1 MLKRSKNNTLRVVAL
16 SAVVAFAAVK
26 GTPLCAQTS
35 TAPAKSGNSAL
46 LQNLKGVDI
55 TKENMYQYVTTGNP
69 GDLSLTMSN
78 DEASKVFVLYNKGT
92 GKFLNVGG
100 YWGSSA
106 VLSDVPCP
114 VWLQIRNDKKTKQS
128 LTISARYPENAG
140 EETTAILSTEQT
152 RWTNKYNEFKTYV
165 NDNEG
170 KLYIG
175 SEQGDTRTRAIYNK
189 VQILKSDGT
198 LKDKVLFESTSD
210 EVSAGTGSASA
221 TENFTGNGTSRF
233 ISSTSL
239 SNLNLADGDVLEAH
253 LDLTPCTSK
262 NENVFSIGTMIGK
275 WANQTEKKD
284 GNDVEIIVY
293 NLHIYY
299 TPSTK
304 TLLLRGCFNS
314 KTNPNFTSEE
324 IVINNPADV
333 VFKLTKDGFYVNNVI
348 MPRYYS
354 YTIPYVPG
362 KEGHIAKF
370 KYEGSHYV
378 TDESGT
384 LTLDDNGLP
393 YIFDITNTDSY
404 VYADAP
410 GDKEPSLFFSRR
422 LNHNSATS
430 TDNEGNFIGWVPA
443 NGDKAAYDKL
453 SDVYTDRP
461 IPGTDYRYKPE
472 QERWRLIATGAK
484 GEYKLALDMTAN
496 LESGSTNIKDGGAK
510 TGRFYLTASTSIV
523 KGPSKYYFENGK
535 YKEPTEADKQHCY
548 YSTLN
553 ADNTRTY
560 TEKYSDDLTNV
571 IMTATEPTNDDNGL
585 WRIVSVKDYI
595 ELLKQQQSLLRD
607 AVDLTALLADP
618 NFTRKDIDLKDW
630 KLTET
635 LQSNDN
641 SYHKALVRIGYDG
654 NYKTKPEDDKY
665 LHGASYNFYDNTDR
679 GNSSETQDNY
689 VANHSRYMCATIQN
703 GGYGQMYQSVQL
715 TRNGWYIVRCQGL
728 STVDARLFARV
739 VGKKHTN
746 YYSPLRKITD
756 EYYRNNLQIMDAKD
770 AYWPYD
776 QCMPMY
782 NAAVEM
788 NDKHVQPN
796 KVEESMTQVLFY
808 VDEASND
815 EPITVTFGI
824 DVPRTDSQKRT
835 NGSATYSS
843 DFTAFDNF
851 RLLYGGE
858 EASEPYLVLDE
869 DDETLDHLDN
879 TIHHYRTDTETGVN
893 KKLLLHRTFTQSK
906 WNSFMLPVGL
916 TEAQFKGA
924 FGNDAQLAE
933 LTTLTENEIHFKT
946 VTAPSTYGDGTYDH
960 TAYWL
965 KPMTAYIIK
974 IADATKTK
982 GNVTDIYDAYLYH
995 WADNGKTFTKK
1006 TIGGADNSYYSIEGI
1021 SMIEGIAPVTD
1032 DDNFTHWDFKNQ
1044 LTISDGANGQ
1054 YHYVAT
1060 SKAANHSD
1068 GTMTPYGMFTRNYGV
1083 NADGTKHLLKGRAP
1097 MSDAYILS
1105 GGKLKYTAGGGASKG
1120 FRCWFQF
1127 TQKAQAGAAP
1137 MLYIDGIGDPT
1148 GIEGIRA
1155 NDGNG
1160 TLTGRYAQGVFTI
1173 NGQRV
1178 ADASAL
1184 SSLPHGVY
1192 IVNGKKV
1199 VK

>member
-1 MLKRSKNNTLRVVAL
+1 MLRRSKNNTLRVVAL
-16 SAVVAFAAVK
+16 STVVAFAAVK

-35 TAPAKSGNSAL
+35 AAPAKSGNSAL

-69 GDLSLTMSN
+69 GDLSLTMSDN
-78 DEASKVFVLYNKGT
+78 EASKVFVLYNKGT

-114 VWLQIRNDKKTKQS
+114 LWLQIRNDKKTKQS

-152 RWTNKYNEFKTYV
+152 RWTNKYNDFKTYV
-165 NDNEG
+165 NGNED

-175 SEQGDTRTRAIYNK
+175 SEQGGTRTRAIYNK
-189 VQILKSDGT
+189 VQILKSEGT

-221 TENFTGNGTSRF
+221 TETFTGNGTSHF

-239 SNLNLADGDVLEAH
+239 SKLSLADGDVLEAH
-253 LDLTPCTSK
+253 LNLTPCTQK
-262 NENVFSIGTMIGK
+262 LENVFSIGTMIGK

-333 VFKLTKDGFYVNNVI
+333 VFKLTKDGFYVNNVM

-354 YTIPYVPG
+354 YTIPYVAG

-370 KYEGSHYV
+370 KYEGGHYV

-384 LTLDDNGLP
+384 LTLDDNGQP
-393 YIFDITNTDSY
+393 YTFDISNTDSY

-422 LNHNSATS
+422 LNHKSAAS

-443 NGDKAAYDKL
+443 NGNAAAYDKL
-453 SDVYTDRP
+453 SDVYTDRQ

-472 QERWRLIATGAK
+472 QERWKLIATGAK
-484 GEYKLALDMTAN
+484 GEYKLAIDMTAN
-496 LESGSTNIKDGGAK
+496 LKNGSIKPENGAK

-535 YKEPTEADKQHCY
+535 YKEPTDADKQHCY

-553 ADNTRTY
+553 ADGTRTY

-571 IMTATEPTNDDNGL
+571 IMTANEPEPTDDNGL
-585 WRIVSVKDYI
+585 WRIISVKDYI

-618 NFTRKDIDLKDW
+618 NFTRKDLDLKDW
-630 KLTET
+630 KLTEH

-654 NYKTKPEDDKY
+654 SYKTKPEDDKY
-665 LHGASYNFYDNTDR
+665 YHGGGASYNFYDNTDR
-679 GNSSETQDNY
+679 GNDSETQYNF

-703 GGYGQMYQSVQL
+703 GGYGQMYQSVQI

-746 YYSPLRKITD
+746 YYSPLRKITP
-756 EYYRNNLQIMDAKD
+756 EYYCNNLQIMDAKD

-776 QCMPMY
+776 QRMPMY

-815 EPITVTFGI
+815 EPVSLTFGI
-824 DVPRTDSQKRT
+824 DVPQTISKKLT

-879 TIHHYRTDTETGVN
+879 TIHHYRTDTKTGVN
-893 KKLLLHRTFTQSK
+893 KKLLLHRTFTQGK

-916 TEAQFKGA
+916 TEAQFKDA
-924 FGNDAQLAE
+924 FGDDAQLAE

-946 VTAPSTYGDGTYDH
+946 VTAESTYGDGNLDATK
-960 TAYWL
+960 YWL
-965 KPMTAYIIK
+965 KPRTAYIIK
-974 IADATKTK
+974 IADASKTQ

-1006 TIGGADNSYYSIEGI
+1006 TIGGADNSYYSIDGI
-1021 SMIEGIAPVTD
+1021 SMIEGIAPVTV
-1032 DDNFTHWDFKNQ
+1032 DDNFTHWDFKNK
-1044 LTISDGANGQ
+1044 LTISDGK
-1054 YHYVAT
+1054 YHYVA
-1060 SKAANHSD
+1060 KGNAANYSD

-1083 NADGTKHLLKGRAP
+1083 NADGTKYLLEGRAP

-1127 TQKAQAGAAP
+1127 TKEAQAGAAP

>member
-1 MLKRSKNNTLRVVAL
+1 MLRRSKNNTLRVVAL
-16 SAVVAFAAVK
+16 STVVAFAAVK

-35 TAPAKSGNSAL
+35 AAPAKSGNSAL

-69 GDLSLTMSN
+69 GDLSLTMSD

-114 VWLQIRNDKKTKQS
+114 LWLQIRNDKKTKQS
-128 LTISARYPENAG
+128 LTISARYPESKG

-165 NDNEG
+165 NGNEG

-198 LKDKVLFESTSD
+198 LKDKVLFESTKNK
-210 EVSAGTGSASA
+210 VSAGAGSASA
-221 TENFTGNGTSRF
+221 TETFTGNGTSHF

-253 LDLTPCTSK
+253 LNLTPCTK
-262 NENVFSIGTMIGK
+262 DLENVFSIGTNISVWKG
-275 WANQTEKKD
+275 T
-284 GNDVEIIVY
+284 GIY

-299 TPSTK
+299 TPSTRI
-304 TLLLRGCFNS
+304 LLLHGCFNNDQKS
-314 KTNPNFTSEE
+314 NMSSNTGDESYNTKEK

-333 VFKLTKDGFYVNNVI
+333 VFKLTKDGFYVNNVM

-354 YTIPYVPG
+354 YTIPYVAG
-362 KEGHIAKF
+362 KEGQIAKF
-370 KYEGSHYV
+370 KYEGDRYV

-384 LTLDDNGLP
+384 LTLDDNGKP
-393 YIFDITNTDSY
+393 YTFDISNTDSY

-410 GDKEPSLFFSRR
+410 DDKEPSLFFSRR

-443 NGDKAAYDKL
+443 NGDAAAYDKL

-461 IPGTDYRYKPE
+461 IPGADYRYKPE
-472 QERWRLIATGAK
+472 QERWKLIATGVR

-496 LESGSTNIKDGGAK
+496 LENGSIDTKDGGAT
-510 TGRFYLTASTSIV
+510 TGRFFLTASTSIV

-553 ADNTRTY
+553 ADGTRTY

-571 IMTATEPTNDDNGL
+571 IMTATGPTDDNCL

-595 ELLKQQQSLLRD
+595 KLLKQQQSLLRD

-618 NFTRKDIDLKDW
+618 NFTRKDLDLKDW
-630 KLTET
+630 KLTDH

-654 NYKTKPEDDKY
+654 SYKTKPEDDKY

-679 GNSSETQDNY
+679 GNDSETQNNF

-703 GGYGQMYQSVQL
+703 GGYGQMYQTVQI

-728 STVDARLFARV
+728 STVNARLFASV

-746 YYSPLRKITD
+746 YYSPLRKISD
-756 EYYRNNLQIMDAKD
+756 EYYRNNLQIMNAKD

-788 NDKHVQPN
+788 SDEHAQPN
-796 KVEESMTQVLFY
+796 KVEESTTQVLFY
-808 VDEASND
+808 VDEASNE

-824 DVPRTDSQKRT
+824 DVPQTNSKKLT

-879 TIHHYRTDTETGVN
+879 TIHHYRTDTKTGVN
-893 KKLLLHRTFTQSK
+893 KKLLLHRTFTQGK

-924 FGNDAQLAE
+924 FGDNAQLAE

-946 VTAPSTYGDGTYDH
+946 VTAESTYGDGNLDATK
-960 TAYWL
+960 YWL

-974 IADATKTK
+974 IADASKTH
-982 GNVTDIYDAYLYH
+982 GNVTNIYDAYLYH

-1021 SMIEGIAPVTD
+1021 SMIEGIAPVNV
-1032 DDNFTHWDFKNQ
+1032 DDNFTHWDFKNK
-1044 LTISDGANGQ
+1044 LSISDGANGQ
-1054 YHYVAT
+1054 YHYVAK
-1060 SKAANHSD
+1060 SKAANYSD

-1083 NADGTKHLLKGRAP
+1083 NADGTKHLLEGRAP

-1127 TQKAQAGAAP
+1127 TKKAQAAAAP

>member
-1 MLKRSKNNTLRVVAL
+1 MLRRSKNNTLRVVAL
-16 SAVVAFAAVK
+16 STVVAFAAVK

-35 TAPAKSGNSAL
+35 AAPAKSGNSAL

-69 GDLSLTMSN
+69 GDLSLTMSD

-114 VWLQIRNDKKTKQS
+114 LWLQIRNDKKSKVRQS
-128 LTISARYPENAG
+128 STIYEHYPMSEG
-140 EETTAILSTEQT
+140 EVITATRTNNQT
-152 RWTNKYNEFKTYV
+152 NWIKKYNEFKTYV
-165 NDNEG
+165 NSNEG

-198 LKDKVLFESTSD
+198 LKDKVLFESTKNK
-210 EVSAGTGSASA
+210 VSAGAGSASA
-221 TENFTGNGTSRF
+221 TETFTGNGTSHF

-253 LDLTPCTSK
+253 LNLTPCTK
-262 NENVFSIGTMIGK
+262 DLENVFSIGTNISVWKG
-275 WANQTEKKD
+275 T
-284 GNDVEIIVY
+284 GIY

-304 TLLLRGCFNS
+304 ILLLRGCFNNDQNS
-314 KTNPNFTSEE
+314 NMSSNTGDESYNTEE
-324 IVINNPADV
+324 EFVINNPANV
-333 VFKLTKDGFYVNNVI
+333 VFKLTKDGFYVNNVM

-354 YTIPYVPG
+354 YTIPYVAG
-362 KEGHIAKF
+362 KEGQIAKF
-370 KYEGSHYV
+370 KYEGGHYV
-378 TDESGT
+378 TDENGT
-384 LTLDDNGLP
+384 LTLDDNGQP
-393 YIFDITNTDSY
+393 YRFDVFNTDNY
-404 VYADAP
+404 IYADAP

-443 NGDKAAYDKL
+443 NGNAAAYDKL

-461 IPGTDYRYKPE
+461 IPGADNRYKPE
-472 QERWRLIATGAK
+472 QERWKLIATGAK

-496 LESGSTNIKDGGAK
+496 LKNGSIKPENGAT

-523 KGPSKYYFENGK
+523 KGPSKYYFKDGA
-535 YKEPTEADKQHCY
+535 YIIPTEADKQHCY

-553 ADNTRTY
+553 ADGTRTY

-571 IMTATEPTNDDNGL
+571 IMTADKPTDDNGL

-595 ELLKQQQSLLRD
+595 QLLNQQQSLLRD

-618 NFTRKDIDLKDW
+618 NFTRKDLDLKDW
-630 KLTET
+630 KLTDH

-679 GNSSETQDNY
+679 GNDSETQNNF

-703 GGYGQMYQSVQL
+703 GGYGQMYQTVQI

-728 STVDARLFARV
+728 STVDARLFASV

-746 YYSPLRKITD
+746 YYSPLRNITD
-756 EYYRNNLQIMDAKD
+756 EYYRNNLQIMNAKD

-788 NDKHVQPN
+788 SDEHAQPN
-796 KVEESMTQVLFY
+796 KVEESTTQVLFY
-808 VDEASND
+808 VDEASNE
-815 EPITVTFGI
+815 EPISVTFGI
-824 DVPRTDSQKRT
+824 DVPQTISEKLT

-879 TIHHYRTDTETGVN
+879 TIHHYRTDTETGV
-893 KKLLLHRTFTQSK
+893 
-906 WNSFMLPVGL
+906 
-916 TEAQFKGA
+916 
-924 FGNDAQLAE
+924 
-933 LTTLTENEIHFKT
+933 
-946 VTAPSTYGDGTYDH
+946 
-960 TAYWL
+960 
-965 KPMTAYIIK
+965 
-974 IADATKTK
+974 
-982 GNVTDIYDAYLYH
+982 
-995 WADNGKTFTKK
+995 
-1006 TIGGADNSYYSIEGI
+1006 IG
-1021 SMIEGIAPVTD
+1021 
-1032 DDNFTHWDFKNQ
+1032 
-1044 LTISDGANGQ
+1044 
-1054 YHYVAT
+1054 
-1060 SKAANHSD
+1060 
-1068 GTMTPYGMFTRNYGV
+1068 
-1083 NADGTKHLLKGRAP
+1083 
-1097 MSDAYILS
+1097 
-1105 GGKLKYTAGGGASKG
+1105 
-1120 FRCWFQF
+1120 
-1127 TQKAQAGAAP
+1127 
-1137 MLYIDGIGDPT
+1137 
-1148 GIEGIRA
+1148 
-1155 NDGNG
+1155 
-1160 TLTGRYAQGVFTI
+1160 
-1173 NGQRV
+1173 
-1178 ADASAL
+1178 
-1184 SSLPHGVY
+1184 
-1192 IVNGKKV
+1192 
-1199 VK
+1199 

>member
-16 SAVVAFAAVK
+16 STVVAFAGVK

-35 TAPAKSGNSAL
+35 AAPAKSGNSAL
-46 LQNLKGVDI
+46 LQNLKGENI

-69 GDLSLTMSN
+69 GDLSLTMSDN
-78 DEASKVFVLYNKGT
+78 EASKVFVLYNKGT

-114 VWLQIRNDKKTKQS
+114 LWLQIRNNEKHMVQLS
-128 LTISARYPENAG
+128 STIYEHYPLNKG
-140 EETTAILSTEQT
+140 EVITETRTNNQT
-152 RWTNKYNEFKTYV
+152 NWINKYNDFKAYV
-165 NDNEG
+165 NGNES

-175 SEQGDTRTRAIYNK
+175 SEEGSTRTRAIYNK
-189 VQILKSDGT
+189 VQIRKSDGT
-198 LKDKVLFESTSD
+198 LKSTLRFESTNNN
-210 EVSAGTGSASA
+210 VNAGTGSTSA
-221 TENFTGNGTSRF
+221 TETFTGDGKSRF

-239 SNLNLADGDVLEAH
+239 SNLNLTDGDVLEAH
-253 LDLTPCTSK
+253 LDLTPCTS
-262 NENVFSIGTMIGK
+262 NLENVFSIGTKIGE
-275 WANQTEKKD
+275 WSGTD
-284 GNDVEIIVY
+284 VY

-304 TLLLRGCFNS
+304 ILSLRGCFKS
-314 KTNPNFTSEE
+314 TQEADYTNEE
-324 IVINNPADV
+324 FVINNPADV
-333 VFKLTKDGFYVNNVI
+333 VFKLTKDGFYINDVM

-354 YTIPYVPG
+354 YTIPYTAG

-370 KYEGSHYV
+370 KFEGGHYV
-378 TDESGT
+378 TDENGD
-384 LTLDDNGLP
+384 LILDDNGKP
-393 YIFDITNTDSY
+393 YSFDVKYTNNY
-404 VYADAP
+404 IYADAP
-410 GDKEPSLFFSRR
+410 NDREPSLFFSRR
-422 LNHNSATS
+422 LNLKSATS
-430 TDNEGNFIGWVPA
+430 TNKEGNYIGWVPA
-443 NGDKAAYDKL
+443 TANKAAVAYDKI
-453 SDVYTDRP
+453 SDVYTDRD
-461 IPGTDYRYKPE
+461 ISGADYQFKPE
-472 QERWRLIATGAK
+472 QERWRLIATGAN

-496 LESGSTNIKDGGAK
+496 LKNGSIDTQNGGAQP
-510 TGRFYLTASTSIV
+510 GRFYLTASTSII
-523 KGPSKYYFENGK
+523 KGPSNYYFENGT
-535 YKEPTEADKQHCY
+535 YKEPTEADKQYCY

-553 ADNTRTY
+553 TDGTRTY
-560 TEKYSDDLTNV
+560 TEKYSNDLFNV
-571 IMTATEPTNDDNGL
+571 IMTDTEPTDDKGL
-585 WRIVSVKDYI
+585 WRIVSVKEYI
-595 ELLKQQQSLLRD
+595 QLLKKQQSLLRD

-618 NFTRKDIDLKDW
+618 NFTRKDLDLKDW

-654 NYKTKPEDDKY
+654 NYKTKPEDDTYK
-665 LHGASYNFYDNTDR
+665 HGASYNFYGSTDR
-679 GNSSETQDNY
+679 GYNDDD
-689 VANHSRYMCATIQN
+689 VANHSRYMCASIQN
-703 GGYGQMYQSVQL
+703 GGYGQMYQSVQI

-739 VGKKHTN
+739 EGKEGKQ
-746 YYSPLRKITD
+746 YFSPLRKILD
-756 EYYRNNLQIMDAKD
+756 EYYRNHLQIMNAKD

-788 NDKHVQPN
+788 NDRHVQPN
-796 KVEESMTQVLFY
+796 KVEENTTQVLFY
-808 VDEASND
+808 IDEASET
-815 EPITVTFGI
+815 EPVTVILGI
-824 DVPRTDSQKRT
+824 DVPQTNSQKLT

-893 KKLLLHRTFTQSK
+893 KKLLLHRTFTQGK

-924 FGNDAQLAE
+924 FGDDAQLAE

-946 VTAPSTYGDGTYDH
+946 VTAESTYGDGNLDATK
-960 TAYWL
+960 YWL

-974 IADATKTK
+974 IADASKTK
-982 GNVTDIYDAYLYH
+982 GNVTNIYDAYLYH

-1021 SMIEGIAPVTD
+1021 SMIEGIAPVTE
-1032 DDNFTHWDFKNQ
+1032 DDNFTHWNFKS

-1054 YHYVAT
+1054 YQYVAT

-1127 TQKAQAGAAP
+1127 TKKAQAGAAP

-1160 TLTGRYAQGVFTI
+1160 TLTGRYAHGVFTI

>member
-1 MLKRSKNNTLRVVAL
+1 MLRRSKNNTLRVVAL
-16 SAVVAFAAVK
+16 STVVAFAAVK

-35 TAPAKSGNSAL
+35 SAPAKSGNSAL

-55 TKENMYQYVTTGNP
+55 TKENMYKYVTTGNP
-69 GDLSLTMSN
+69 GDLSLTMSDN
-78 DEASKVFVLYNKGT
+78 EASKVFVLYNKGT

-140 EETTAILSTEQT
+140 EETKAILSTEQT
-152 RWTNKYNEFKTYV
+152 RWTNKYNDFKTYV
-165 NDNEG
+165 NGKEG

-175 SEQGDTRTRAIYNK
+175 SEEGDTRTRAIYNK

-198 LKDKVLFESTSD
+198 LKSTLRFESTGD
-210 EVSAGTGSASA
+210 KAKSAGTGSASA
-221 TENFTGNGTSRF
+221 TETFTGNGTSHF

-239 SNLNLADGDVLEAH
+239 SNLNLINGDVLEAH
-253 LDLTPCTSK
+253 LNLTPCTSDL
-262 NENVFSIGTMIGK
+262 ENVFSIGTKIGQ
-275 WANQTEKKD
+275 WDNIEKINGK
-284 GNDVEIIVY
+284 DVETTVY

-304 TLLLRGCFNS
+304 ILLLHGCFNS
-314 KTNPNFTSEE
+314 KSKPNYTREE

-333 VFKLTKDGFYVNNVI
+333 VFKLTKDGFYVNNVM

-354 YTIPYVPG
+354 YTIPYVAG

-370 KYEGSHYV
+370 KNEGGRYV
-378 TDESGT
+378 TDENGT
-384 LTLDDNGLP
+384 LILDDNGKP
-393 YIFDITNTDSY
+393 YTFDISNTDSY
-404 VYADAP
+404 VYADTP
-410 GDKEPSLFFSRR
+410 DDKEPSLFFSRR

-443 NGDKAAYDKL
+443 NGDAAAYDKL

-461 IPGTDYRYKPE
+461 IPGADYRYKPE
-472 QERWRLIATGAK
+472 QERWKLIATGAK

-496 LESGSTNIKDGGAK
+496 LENGSIKPENDAT

-553 ADNTRTY
+553 ADGTRTY

-571 IMTATEPTNDDNGL
+571 IMTATEPTDDNCL
-585 WRIVSVKDYI
+585 WRIVSVKEYI
-595 ELLKQQQSLLRD
+595 QLLKQQQSLLRD

-618 NFTRKDIDLKDW
+618 NFTRKDLDLKDW
-630 KLTET
+630 KLTDH

-654 NYKTKPEDDKY
+654 SYKTKPEDDKY

-679 GNSSETQDNY
+679 GNDSETQNNF

-703 GGYGQMYQSVQL
+703 GGYGQMYQTVQI

-728 STVDARLFARV
+728 STVNARLFASV

-746 YYSPLRKITD
+746 YYSPLRKITN

-788 NDKHVQPN
+788 SDVHAQPN
-796 KVEESMTQVLFY
+796 KVEESTTQVLFY
-808 VDEASND
+808 VDEASNE

-824 DVPRTDSQKRT
+824 DVPQTTSQKLT

-879 TIHHYRTDTETGVN
+879 TIHHYRTDTKTGVN
-893 KKLLLHRTFTQSK
+893 KKLLLHRTFTQGK

-916 TEAQFKGA
+916 TEAQFKDA
-924 FGNDAQLAE
+924 FGDDAQLAE
-933 LTTLTENEIHFKT
+933 LTNLTENEIHFKT
-946 VTAPSTYGDGTYDH
+946 VTAESTYGDGNLDATK
-960 TAYWL
+960 YWL

-974 IADATKTK
+974 IADASKTQ
-982 GNVTDIYDAYLYH
+982 GNVTNIYDAYLYH

-1021 SMIEGIAPVTD
+1021 SMIEGIAPVAVN
-1032 DDNFTHWDFKNQ
+1032 DNFTHWDFKNK
-1044 LTISDGANGQ
+1044 LTISNGADGQ
-1054 YHYVAT
+1054 YHYVAK
-1060 SKAANHSD
+1060 SKAANYSD

-1083 NADGTKHLLKGRAP
+1083 NADGTKHLLEGRAP

-1155 NDGNG
+1155 NDDNG

>member
-16 SAVVAFAAVK
+16 STVVAFAGVK

-35 TAPAKSGNSAL
+35 AAPAKSGNSAL
-46 LQNLKGVDI
+46 LQKLKGVDI

-69 GDLSLTMSN
+69 GDLSLTMSDN
-78 DEASKVFVLYNKGT
+78 EASKVFVLYNKGT

-114 VWLQIRNDKKTKQS
+114 LWLQTRNDKKTKQS

-165 NDNEG
+165 NGKED

-175 SEQGDTRTRAIYNK
+175 SEEGNTRTRAIYKK

-198 LKDKVLFESTSD
+198 LKDKVLFKS
-210 EVSAGTGSASA
+210 TGSASA
-221 TENFTGNGTSRF
+221 TEIFKGDGTSSF

-239 SNLNLADGDVLEAH
+239 SNLSLADGDVLEAH
-253 LDLTPCTSK
+253 LDLTQCTSSL
-262 NENVFSIGTMIGK
+262 ENVFSIGTKIGQ
-275 WANQTEKKD
+275 WDNIEKINGK
-284 GNDVEIIVY
+284 DVETIVY

-304 TLLLRGCFNS
+304 ILLLHGCFNS
-314 KTNPNFTSEE
+314 KSKPNYTREE
-324 IVINNPADV
+324 IVINDPANV
-333 VFKLTKDGFYVNNVI
+333 VFKLTKDGFYVNNVK

-354 YTIPYVPG
+354 YTIPYVAG

-370 KYEGSHYV
+370 KCEGDRYV
-378 TDESGT
+378 TDENGT
-384 LTLDDNGLP
+384 LTLDDNGKP
-393 YIFDITNTDSY
+393 YTFDISNTDSY

-410 GDKEPSLFFSRR
+410 DDKEPSLFFSRR

-443 NGDKAAYDKL
+443 NGDAAAYDKL

-461 IPGTDYRYKPE
+461 IPGADYRYKPE
-472 QERWRLIATGAK
+472 QERWKLIATGAY

-496 LESGSTNIKDGGAK
+496 LENGSIDTKDGGAT

-553 ADNTRTY
+553 ADGTRTY

-571 IMTATEPTNDDNGL
+571 IMTATEPTDDNGL
-585 WRIVSVKDYI
+585 WRIVSVKEYI
-595 ELLKQQQSLLRD
+595 QLLQDQQSLLRD

-618 NFTRKDIDLKDW
+618 NFTRKDLDLKDW
-630 KLTET
+630 KLTDH

-654 NYKTKPEDDKY
+654 SYKTKPEDDKY

-679 GNSSETQDNY
+679 GNDSETQNNF

-703 GGYGQMYQSVQL
+703 GGYGQMYQTVQI

-728 STVDARLFARV
+728 STVNARLFARV
-739 VGKKHTN
+739 VGKN

-756 EYYRNNLQIMDAKD
+756 EYYRKNLQIMDAKD

-788 NDKHVQPN
+788 SDEHALPN
-796 KVEESMTQVLFY
+796 KVEESTTQVLFY
-808 VDEASND
+808 VDEASNE

-824 DVPRTDSQKRT
+824 DVPQTTSEKRT

-879 TIHHYRTDTETGVN
+879 TIHHYCTDTKTGVN
-893 KKLLLHRTFTQSK
+893 KKLLLHRTFTQGK

-924 FGNDAQLAE
+924 FGDDAQLAE

-946 VTAPSTYGDGTYDH
+946 VTAESTYGDGNLDATK
-960 TAYWL
+960 YWL

-974 IADATKTK
+974 IADASKTQ

-1021 SMIEGIAPVTD
+1021 SMIEGIAPVTV
-1032 DDNFTHWDFKNQ
+1032 DDNFTHWDFNK

-1054 YHYVAT
+1054 YHYVAP
-1060 SKAANHSD
+1060 SKAANYSD

-1083 NADGTKHLLKGRAP
+1083 NADGTKYLLEGRAP

-1127 TQKAQAGAAP
+1127 TKEAQVGAAP

>member
-1 MLKRSKNNTLRVVAL
+1 MLRRSKNNTLRVVAL
-16 SAVVAFAAVK
+16 STVVAFAGVK

-35 TAPAKSGNSAL
+35 AVPAKSGNSAL

-55 TKENMYQYVTTGNP
+55 TKKNMYQYVTTGNP
-69 GDLSLTMSN
+69 GDLSLTMSD

-106 VLSDVPCP
+106 VLSNVPCP
-114 VWLQIRNDKKTKQS
+114 LWLQIRNDKKTKQS

-140 EETTAILSTEQT
+140 EETKAILSTEQT

-165 NDNEG
+165 NGNEG

-198 LKDKVLFESTSD
+198 LKDKVLFESTKNK
-210 EVSAGTGSASA
+210 VSAGTGSASA
-221 TENFTGNGTSRF
+221 TETFTGNGTSHF

-253 LDLTPCTSK
+253 LNLTQCTSSL
-262 NENVFSIGTMIGK
+262 ENVFSIGTNISVWKG
-275 WANQTEKKD
+275 T
-284 GNDVEIIVY
+284 GIY

-304 TLLLRGCFNS
+304 ILLLRGCFNNDQNS
-314 KTNPNFTSEE
+314 NMSSNTGDESYNTEE
-324 IVINNPADV
+324 EFVINDPANV
-333 VFKLTKDGFYVNNVI
+333 VFKLTKDGFYVNNVK

-354 YTIPYVPG
+354 YTIPYVAG
-362 KEGHIAKF
+362 KEGRIAKF
-370 KYEGSHYV
+370 KYEGDRYV
-378 TDESGT
+378 TDENGT
-384 LTLDDNGLP
+384 LILDDNGKP
-393 YIFDITNTDSY
+393 YTFDISNTDSY
-404 VYADAP
+404 VYADTP
-410 GDKEPSLFFSRR
+410 DDKEPSLFFSRR

-443 NGDKAAYDKL
+443 NGNAVAYDKL

-461 IPGTDYRYKPE
+461 IPGADYRYKPE
-472 QERWRLIATGAK
+472 QERWKLIATSAK

-496 LESGSTNIKDGGAK
+496 LENGSIDTKDGGAT

-553 ADNTRTY
+553 ADGTRTY

-571 IMTATEPTNDDNGL
+571 IMTATEPTDDDNGL
-585 WRIVSVKDYI
+585 WRIVSVKEYI
-595 ELLKQQQSLLRD
+595 QLLQDQQSLLRD

-618 NFTRKDIDLKDW
+618 NFTRKDLDLKDW
-630 KLTET
+630 KLTEH

-654 NYKTKPEDDKY
+654 SYKTKPEDDKY

-679 GNSSETQDNY
+679 GNDSETQNNF

-703 GGYGQMYQSVQL
+703 GGYGQMYQTVQI

-728 STVDARLFARV
+728 STVNARLFASV

-746 YYSPLRKITD
+746 YYSPLRKISD

-788 NDKHVQPN
+788 SDEHAQPN
-796 KVEESMTQVLFY
+796 KVEESTTQVLFY
-808 VDEASND
+808 VDEASNE
-815 EPITVTFGI
+815 EPVTVTFGI
-824 DVPRTDSQKRT
+824 DVPQTTSQKLT

-893 KKLLLHRTFTQSK
+893 KKLLLHRTFTQGK

-924 FGNDAQLAE
+924 FGDDAQLAE

-946 VTAPSTYGDGTYDH
+946 VTAESTYGDGNLDATK
-960 TAYWL
+960 YWL

-974 IADATKTK
+974 IADASKTQ
-982 GNVTDIYDAYLYH
+982 GNVTNIYDAYLYH

-1006 TIGGADNSYYSIEGI
+1006 TIGGADNSYYSIDGI
-1021 SMIEGIAPVTD
+1021 SMIERIAPVTD
-1032 DDNFTHWDFKNQ
+1032 DDNFTHWDFKNK

-1054 YHYVAT
+1054 YHYVAP
-1060 SKAANHSD
+1060 SKAANYSD

-1083 NADGTKHLLKGRAP
+1083 NADGTKHLLEGRAP

-1127 TQKAQAGAAP
+1127 TKKAQAGAAP

-1160 TLTGRYAQGVFTI
+1160 TLTGRYTQGVYTI

>member
-16 SAVVAFAAVK
+16 STVVAFAGVK

-35 TAPAKSGNSAL
+35 AAPAKSGNSAL
-46 LQNLKGVDI
+46 LQKLKGVDI

-69 GDLSLTMSN
+69 GDLSLTMSD

-165 NDNEG
+165 NGNEG

-175 SEQGDTRTRAIYNK
+175 SEEGKTRTRAIYKK

-198 LKDKVLFESTSD
+198 LKDKVLFKS
-210 EVSAGTGSASA
+210 TGSASA
-221 TENFTGNGTSRF
+221 TEIFKGDGTSSF

-253 LDLTPCTSK
+253 LNLTPCTSK
-262 NENVFSIGTMIGK
+262 NENVFSIGTKIGQ
-275 WANQTEKKD
+275 WDNIEKIN
-284 GNDVEIIVY
+284 GIDVETIVY

-304 TLLLRGCFNS
+304 ILLLHGCFNS
-314 KTNPNFTSEE
+314 KSKPNYTREE
-324 IVINNPADV
+324 IVINNPTDV
-333 VFKLTKDGFYVNNVI
+333 VFKLTKDGFYVNNVM

-354 YTIPYVPG
+354 YTIPYVAG
-362 KEGHIAKF
+362 KEGQIAKF
-370 KYEGSHYV
+370 KCEGDRYV
-378 TDESGT
+378 TDENGA
-384 LTLDDNGLP
+384 LILDDNGKP
-393 YIFDITNTDSY
+393 YTFDISNTDSY

-410 GDKEPSLFFSRR
+410 DDKEPSLFFSRR

-443 NGDKAAYDKL
+443 NGNAAAYDKL

-461 IPGTDYRYKPE
+461 IPGADYRYKPE
-472 QERWRLIATGAK
+472 QERWKLIATGAK

-496 LESGSTNIKDGGAK
+496 LEKGSIDTNKGAK
-510 TGRFYLTASTSIV
+510 EGRFYLTASTSIV

-535 YKEPTEADKQHCY
+535 YKNPTEADKQHCY

-553 ADNTRTY
+553 ADGTRTY

-595 ELLKQQQSLLRD
+595 QLLKQQQSLLRD

-618 NFTRKDIDLKDW
+618 NFTRKDLDLKDW
-630 KLTET
+630 KLTDH

-679 GNSSETQDNY
+679 GNDSETQNNF

-703 GGYGQMYQSVQL
+703 GGYGQMYQTVHI

-728 STVDARLFARV
+728 STVNARLFARV
-739 VGKKHTN
+739 VGKN

-756 EYYRNNLQIMDAKD
+756 EYYRKNLQIMDAKD

-788 NDKHVQPN
+788 SDEHAQPN
-796 KVEESMTQVLFY
+796 KVEESTTQVLFY
-808 VDEASND
+808 VDEASNE

-824 DVPRTDSQKRT
+824 DVPQTDSKKRT

-879 TIHHYRTDTETGVN
+879 TIHHYRTDTKTGVN
-893 KKLLLHRTFTQSK
+893 KKLLLHRTFTQGK

-924 FGNDAQLAE
+924 FGDDAQLAE

-946 VTAPSTYGDGTYDH
+946 VTAESTYGDGNLDATK
-960 TAYWL
+960 YWL

-974 IADATKTK
+974 IADASKTQ

-1021 SMIEGIAPVTD
+1021 SMIEGIAPVTE
-1032 DDNFTHWDFKNQ
+1032 DDNFTHWDFKS

-1054 YHYVAT
+1054 YHYVAP
-1060 SKAANHSD
+1060 SKAASYSD

-1083 NADGTKHLLKGRAP
+1083 KADGTKHLLEGRAP

>member
-1 MLKRSKNNTLRVVAL
+1 MLRRSKNNTLRVVAL
-16 SAVVAFAAVK
+16 STVVAFAAVK

-35 TAPAKSGNSAL
+35 AAPAKSGNSAL
-46 LQNLKGVDI
+46 LQNLKGVNI

-69 GDLSLTMSN
+69 GDLSLTMSD

-114 VWLQIRNDKKTKQS
+114 LWLQIRNDKKTKQS
-128 LTISARYPENAG
+128 LTISARYPESKG
-140 EETTAILSTEQT
+140 EETKAILSTEQT

-165 NDNEG
+165 NG
-170 KLYIG
+170 KERELYIG
-175 SEQGDTRTRAIYNK
+175 SEEGKTRTRAIYNK

-198 LKDKVLFESTSD
+198 LKSTLRFESTGD
-210 EVSAGTGSASA
+210 EAKSAGTGSASA
-221 TENFTGNGTSRF
+221 TETFKGNGTSHF

-239 SNLNLADGDVLEAH
+239 SNLSLADGDVLEAH
-253 LDLTPCTSK
+253 LNLTPCTS
-262 NENVFSIGTMIGK
+262 NLENVFSVGTKIGEWSETG
-275 WANQTEKKD
+275 
-284 GNDVEIIVY
+284 VY

-304 TLLLRGCFNS
+304 ILLLRGCFNS
-314 KTNPNFTSEE
+314 TTNPNYTNEE
-324 IVINNPADV
+324 IVINDPANV
-333 VFKLTKDGFYVNNVI
+333 VFKLTKEGFYVNDVM

-354 YTIPYVPG
+354 YTIPYVAG

-370 KYEGSHYV
+370 KYEYEGDHYV

-384 LTLDDNGLP
+384 LTLDDNGKP
-393 YIFDITNTDSY
+393 YTFDISNTDSY
-404 VYADAP
+404 VYSDTP
-410 GDKEPSLFFSRR
+410 DDTEPSLFFSRR

-443 NGDKAAYDKL
+443 NGNAAAYDKL

-461 IPGTDYRYKPE
+461 IPGADNRYKPE
-472 QERWRLIATGAK
+472 QERWKLIATSAK

-496 LESGSTNIKDGGAK
+496 LKNGSIDTKDGDAT

-523 KGPSKYYFENGK
+523 KGPSKYYFKDGAYIK
-535 YKEPTEADKQHCY
+535 PTEADKQHCY

-553 ADNTRTY
+553 ADGTRTY

-571 IMTATEPTNDDNGL
+571 IMTADDHTDDNGL

-595 ELLKQQQSLLRD
+595 QLLKQQKSLLRD

-618 NFTRKDIDLKDW
+618 NFTRKDLDLKDW

-654 NYKTKPEDDKY
+654 SYKTKPEDDKY

-679 GNSSETQDNY
+679 GNDSETQNNF

-703 GGYGQMYQSVQL
+703 GGYGQMYQTVQI

-728 STVDARLFARV
+728 STVGARLFARV
-739 VGKKHTN
+739 VGKN

-756 EYYRNNLQIMDAKD
+756 EYYCKNLQIMDAKD

-788 NDKHVQPN
+788 SDEHAQPN
-796 KVEESMTQVLFY
+796 KVEESTTQVLFY
-808 VDEASND
+808 VDEASNE

-824 DVPRTDSQKRT
+824 DVPQTTSEKLT

-879 TIHHYRTDTETGVN
+879 TIHHYRTDTKTGVN
-893 KKLLLHRTFTQSK
+893 KKLLLHRTFTQGK

-916 TEAQFKGA
+916 TEKQFKDA
-924 FGNDAQLAE
+924 FGDDAQLAE
-933 LTTLTENEIHFKT
+933 LTTLTKNEIHFKT
-946 VTAPSTYGDGTYDH
+946 VTTESTYGDGNLDATP
-960 TAYWL
+960 YWL

-974 IADATKTK
+974 IADASKTL

-1021 SMIEGIAPVTD
+1021 SMIEGIAPVTK
-1032 DDNFTHWDFKNQ
+1032 DDNFTHWDFKNG
-1044 LTISDGANGQ
+1044 LSISDGANGQ

-1060 SKAANHSD
+1060 SKAANYSD

-1083 NADGTKHLLKGRAP
+1083 NADGTKHLLEGRAP

>member
-1 MLKRSKNNTLRVVAL
+1 MLRRSKNNTLRVVAL
-16 SAVVAFAAVK
+16 STVVAFAAVK

-35 TAPAKSGNSAL
+35 SAPAKSGNSAL

-55 TKENMYQYVTTGNP
+55 TKENMYKYVTTGNP
-69 GDLSLTMSN
+69 GDLSLTMSDN
-78 DEASKVFVLYNKGT
+78 EASKVFVLYNKGT

-106 VLSDVPCP
+106 VLSNVPCP
-114 VWLQIRNDKKTKQS
+114 LWLQIRNDKKSKVRQS
-128 LTISARYPENAG
+128 STIYEHYPMSEG
-140 EETTAILSTEQT
+140 EVITATRTNNQT
-152 RWTNKYNEFKTYV
+152 NWIKKYNEFKTYV
-165 NDNEG
+165 NGNEG

-198 LKDKVLFESTSD
+198 LKSTLRFESTGD
-210 EVSAGTGSASA
+210 KATNAGTGSTSA
-221 TENFTGNGTSRF
+221 TETVTGDGTSHF

-239 SNLNLADGDVLEAH
+239 SNLNLTDGDVLEAH
-253 LDLTPCTSK
+253 LNLAPCTSDL
-262 NENVFSIGTMIGK
+262 ENVFSIGTNISVWKG
-275 WANQTEKKD
+275 T
-284 GNDVEIIVY
+284 GIY

-299 TPSTK
+299 TPSTRI
-304 TLLLRGCFNS
+304 LLLRGCFNNDQKS
-314 KTNPNFTSEE
+314 NMSSNTGDESYNTEE
-324 IVINNPADV
+324 EFVINNPADV
-333 VFKLTKDGFYVNNVI
+333 VFKLTKDGFYVNNVM

-354 YTIPYVPG
+354 YTIPYVAG
-362 KEGHIAKF
+362 KEGQIAKF
-370 KYEGSHYV
+370 KYEGGHYV
-378 TDESGT
+378 TDENGT
-384 LTLDDNGLP
+384 LTLDDNGQP
-393 YIFDITNTDSY
+393 YRFDVFNTDNY
-404 VYADAP
+404 IYADAP

-443 NGDKAAYDKL
+443 NGNAAAYDKL

-461 IPGTDYRYKPE
+461 IPGADNRYKPE
-472 QERWRLIATGAK
+472 QERWKLIATGAN
-484 GEYKLALDMTAN
+484 GEYKLALDMTAK
-496 LESGSTNIKDGGAK
+496 LENGSIKPENGAT

-523 KGPSKYYFENGK
+523 KGPSKYYFKDGAYIK
-535 YKEPTEADKQHCY
+535 PTEADKQHCY

-553 ADNTRTY
+553 ADGTRTY

-571 IMTATEPTNDDNGL
+571 IMTADDSTDDNCL

-595 ELLKQQQSLLRD
+595 QLLKQQKSLLRD

-618 NFTRKDIDLKDW
+618 NFTRKDLDLKDW
-630 KLTET
+630 KLTEH

-654 NYKTKPEDDKY
+654 SYKTKPEDDKY

-679 GNSSETQDNY
+679 GNDSETQNNF

-703 GGYGQMYQSVQL
+703 GGYGQMYQTVQI

-728 STVDARLFARV
+728 STVNARLFARV
-739 VGKKHTN
+739 VGKN

-756 EYYRNNLQIMDAKD
+756 EYYCKNLQIMDAKD

-788 NDKHVQPN
+788 SDEHAQPN
-796 KVEESMTQVLFY
+796 KVEESTTQVLFY
-808 VDEASND
+808 VDEASNE

-824 DVPRTDSQKRT
+824 DVPQTTSKKLT

-893 KKLLLHRTFTQSK
+893 KKLLLHRTFTQGK

-924 FGNDAQLAE
+924 FGDDAQLAE

-946 VTAPSTYGDGTYDH
+946 VTAESTYGNGNLDATK
-960 TAYWL
+960 YWL

-974 IADATKTK
+974 IADASKTQ

-1021 SMIEGIAPVTD
+1021 SMIEGIAPVTE
-1032 DDNFTHWDFKNQ
+1032 DDNFTHWDFKNK

-1060 SKAANHSD
+1060 SKAANYSD

-1083 NADGTKHLLKGRAP
+1083 NADGTKHLLEGRAP

-1127 TQKAQAGAAP
+1127 TKEAQAGAAP

>member
-1 MLKRSKNNTLRVVAL
+1 MLRRSKNNTLRVVAL
-16 SAVVAFAAVK
+16 STVVAFAAVK

-69 GDLSLTMSN
+69 GDLSLTMSDN
-78 DEASKVFVLYNKGT
+78 EASKVFVLYNKGT

-114 VWLQIRNDKKTKQS
+114 LWLQIRNDKKTKQS

-152 RWTNKYNEFKTYV
+152 RWTNKYNDFKTYV
-165 NDNEG
+165 NDNED

-175 SEQGDTRTRAIYNK
+175 SEEGDTRTRAIYNK

-198 LKDKVLFESTSD
+198 LKSTLLFESTSN
-210 EVSAGTGSASA
+210 EVSAGSASA
-221 TENFTGNGTSRF
+221 TETFKGDGTSCF

-239 SNLNLADGDVLEAH
+239 SKLSLADGDVLEAH
-253 LDLTPCTSK
+253 LDLTPCTS
-262 NENVFSIGTMIGK
+262 NLENVFSIGTKIGE
-275 WANQTEKKD
+275 WS
-284 GNDVEIIVY
+284 GIGVY

-304 TLLLRGCFNS
+304 ILLLRGCFNS
-314 KTNPNFTSEE
+314 TDKPNYTWEE

-333 VFKLTKDGFYVNNVI
+333 VFKLTKDGFYVNNVL

-354 YTIPYVPG
+354 YTIPYVAG

-370 KYEGSHYV
+370 KYEGGRYV

-384 LTLDDNGLP
+384 LTLDDNGQP
-393 YIFDITNTDSY
+393 YTFDISNTDSY
-404 VYADAP
+404 VYSDAP
-410 GDKEPSLFFSRR
+410 NDAEPSLFFSRR
-422 LNHNSATS
+422 LNHKSAAS

-453 SDVYTDRP
+453 SDVYTDRQ

-472 QERWRLIATGAK
+472 QERWKLIATDAK

-496 LESGSTNIKDGGAK
+496 LENGSTDIKDGGAK
-510 TGRFYLTASTSIV
+510 TGRFYLTASTSII
-523 KGPSKYYFENGK
+523 KGPSKYYFKDGA
-535 YKEPTEADKQHCY
+535 YKEPTDADKQHCY

-553 ADNTRTY
+553 ADGTRTY
-560 TEKYSDDLTNV
+560 TEQYSDDLTNV
-571 IMTATEPTNDDNGL
+571 IMTATEPTDDDNGL

-595 ELLKQQQSLLRD
+595 ELLNQQQSLLRD

-630 KLTET
+630 KLSNS
-635 LQSNDN
+635 LQSNN
-641 SYHKALVRIGYDG
+641 TNYHGALVRIGYDG
-654 NYKTKPEDDKY
+654 SYKTKPEDDKY

-679 GNSSETQDNY
+679 GNDSETQYNF

-703 GGYGQMYQSVQL
+703 GGYGQMYQSVQI

-728 STVDARLFARV
+728 STVNARLFASV

-746 YYSPLRKITD
+746 YFSPLRKITD
-756 EYYRNNLQIMDAKD
+756 DYYCKNLQIMNAED

-776 QCMPMY
+776 QRMPMY

-796 KVEESMTQVLFY
+796 KVEESTTQVLFY

-824 DVPRTDSQKRT
+824 DVPRTDSQKLT

-879 TIHHYRTDTETGVN
+879 TIHHYRTDTKTGVN
-893 KKLLLHRTFTQSK
+893 KKLLLHRTFTQGK

-916 TEAQFKGA
+916 TEAQFRGA
-924 FGNDAQLAE
+924 FGDDAQLAE

-946 VTAPSTYGDGTYDH
+946 VTTPSTYGDGNLDATK
-960 TAYWL
+960 YWL

-974 IADATKTK
+974 IADATKTQ

-1006 TIGGADNSYYSIEGI
+1006 TIGGADNSYYSIDGI
-1021 SMIEGIAPVTD
+1021 SMIEGIAPVTEV
-1032 DDNFTHWDFKNQ
+1032 DNFTHWNFKS
-1044 LTISDGANGQ
+1044 LTISDGADGK

-1060 SKAANHSD
+1060 STAANYSD

-1083 NADGTKHLLKGRAP
+1083 NADGTKYLLNGRAP

-1127 TQKAQAGAAP
+1127 TKEAQAGVAP

>member
-1 MLKRSKNNTLRVVAL
+1 MLRRSKNNTLRVVAL
-16 SAVVAFAAVK
+16 STVVAFAAVK

-35 TAPAKSGNSAL
+35 AAPAKSGNSAL
-46 LQNLKGVDI
+46 LQKLKGVDI

-69 GDLSLTMSN
+69 GDLSLTMSDN
-78 DEASKVFVLYNKGT
+78 EASKVFVLYNKGT

-140 EETTAILSTEQT
+140 EETKAILSTEQT

-165 NDNEG
+165 NGNEG

-198 LKDKVLFESTSD
+198 LKNKVLFKS
-210 EVSAGTGSASA
+210 TGSA
-221 TENFTGNGTSRF
+221 TETFKGDGASSF

-239 SNLNLADGDVLEAH
+239 SNLSLADGDVLEAH
-253 LDLTPCTSK
+253 LNLTPCTK
-262 NENVFSIGTMIGK
+262 DLENVFSIGTNISVWKG
-275 WANQTEKKD
+275 A
-284 GNDVEIIVY
+284 GVY

-304 TLLLRGCFNS
+304 ILLLRGCFNNDQNS
-314 KTNPNFTSEE
+314 NMSSNTGDESYNTSEE
-324 IVINNPADV
+324 IVINNPTDV
-333 VFKLTKDGFYVNNVI
+333 VFKLTKDGFYVNNVM

-354 YTIPYVPG
+354 YTIPYVAG
-362 KEGHIAKF
+362 KEGQIAKF
-370 KYEGSHYV
+370 KYEGGHYV
-378 TDESGT
+378 TDENGT
-384 LTLDDNGLP
+384 LTLDDNGKP
-393 YIFDITNTDSY
+393 YTFDISNTDSY

-410 GDKEPSLFFSRR
+410 GDTEPSLFFSRR

-443 NGDKAAYDKL
+443 NGDAVAYDKL

-461 IPGTDYRYKPE
+461 IPGADNRYKPE
-472 QERWRLIATGAK
+472 QERWKLIATGAK
-484 GEYKLALDMTAN
+484 GEYKLALNMTAN
-496 LESGSTNIKDGGAK
+496 LENGSIDTKDGGA
-510 TGRFYLTASTSIV
+510 TTRRFYLTASTSIV
-523 KGPSKYYFENGK
+523 KGPSKYYFKDGAYIK
-535 YKEPTEADKQHCY
+535 PTEADKQHCY

-553 ADNTRTY
+553 ADGTRTY

-571 IMTATEPTNDDNGL
+571 IMTATEPTDDDNGL

-595 ELLKQQQSLLRD
+595 QLLKQQQSLLRD

-618 NFTRKDIDLKDW
+618 NFTRKDLDLKDW
-630 KLTET
+630 KLTDH

-654 NYKTKPEDDKY
+654 CYKTKPEDDKY

-679 GNSSETQDNY
+679 GNDSETQNNF

-703 GGYGQMYQSVQL
+703 GGYGQMYQTVQI

-728 STVDARLFARV
+728 STVDARLFASV

-788 NDKHVQPN
+788 SDEHAQPN
-796 KVEESMTQVLFY
+796 KVEESTTQVLFY
-808 VDEASND
+808 VDEASNE
-815 EPITVTFGI
+815 EPITVYFGI
-824 DVPRTDSQKRT
+824 DVPQTNSQKLT

-879 TIHHYRTDTETGVN
+879 TIHHYRTDTKTGVN
-893 KKLLLHRTFTQSK
+893 KKLLLHRTFTQGK

-916 TEAQFKGA
+916 TEAQFKDA

-946 VTAPSTYGDGTYDH
+946 VTAESTYDDGDLDATK
-960 TAYWL
+960 YWL
-965 KPMTAYIIK
+965 KPRTAYIIK
-974 IADATKTK
+974 IADASKTQ
-982 GNVTDIYDAYLYH
+982 GNVTNIYDAYLYH

-1032 DDNFTHWDFKNQ
+1032 DDNFTHWDFKNK
-1044 LTISDGANGQ
+1044 LTISDAANGQ
-1054 YHYVAT
+1054 YHYVAP
-1060 SKAANHSD
+1060 SKAANYSD

-1083 NADGTKHLLKGRAP
+1083 KADGTKHLLEGRAP

-1160 TLTGRYAQGVFTI
+1160 TLTGRYAQGVYTI

-1184 SSLPHGVY
+1184 TSLPHGVY

>member
-1 MLKRSKNNTLRVVAL
+1 MLRRSKNNTLRVVAL
-16 SAVVAFAAVK
+16 STVVAFAAVK

-46 LQNLKGVDI
+46 LHNLQGVDI

-69 GDLSLTMSN
+69 GDLSLTMSDN
-78 DEASKVFVLYNKGT
+78 EASKVFVLYNKGT

-114 VWLQIRNDKKTKQS
+114 LWLQIRNDKKTKQS

-152 RWTNKYNEFKTYV
+152 KWTNKYNEFKTYV
-165 NDNEG
+165 NGNEG

-175 SEQGDTRTRAIYNK
+175 SEEGNTRTRAIYNK

-198 LKDKVLFESTSD
+198 LKNTLRFESTGD
-210 EVSAGTGSASA
+210 KATNAGTGSTSA
-221 TENFTGNGTSRF
+221 TETVTGDGTSHF

-239 SNLNLADGDVLEAH
+239 SNLNLTDGDVLEAH
-253 LDLTPCTSK
+253 LNLTPCTSDL
-262 NENVFSIGTMIGK
+262 ENVFSIGTNISVWKG
-275 WANQTEKKD
+275 T
-284 GNDVEIIVY
+284 GIY

-304 TLLLRGCFNS
+304 ILLLRGCFNNDQNS
-314 KTNPNFTSEE
+314 NMSSNTGDESYNTKEE
-324 IVINNPADV
+324 FVINDPANV
-333 VFKLTKDGFYVNNVI
+333 VFKLTKDGFYVNNVM

-354 YTIPYVPG
+354 YTIPYVAG
-362 KEGHIAKF
+362 KEGRIAKF
-370 KYEGSHYV
+370 KYEGDHYV
-378 TDESGT
+378 TDENGT
-384 LTLDDNGLP
+384 LILDDNGKP
-393 YIFDITNTDSY
+393 YTFDISNTDSY

-443 NGDKAAYDKL
+443 NGDAAAYDKL

-461 IPGTDYRYKPE
+461 IPGADNRYKPE
-472 QERWRLIATGAK
+472 QERWKLIATGAK
-484 GEYKLALDMTAN
+484 GEYKLALDMTAK
-496 LESGSTNIKDGGAK
+496 LENGSIKPENGAT

-553 ADNTRTY
+553 ADGTRTY

-571 IMTATEPTNDDNGL
+571 IMTANEPTDDNCL
-585 WRIVSVKDYI
+585 WRIVSVKEYI
-595 ELLKQQQSLLRD
+595 KLLKQQQSLLRD

-618 NFTRKDIDLKDW
+618 NFTRKDLDLKDW
-630 KLTET
+630 KLTEH

-654 NYKTKPEDDKY
+654 SYKTKPEDDKY

-679 GNSSETQDNY
+679 GNDSETQNNF

-703 GGYGQMYQSVQL
+703 GGYGQMYQTVQI

-728 STVDARLFARV
+728 STVNARLFARV
-739 VGKKHTN
+739 VGKN
-746 YYSPLRKITD
+746 YYSPLRKISD
-756 EYYRNNLQIMDAKD
+756 EYYRKNLQIMDAKD

-788 NDKHVQPN
+788 SDEHAQPN
-796 KVEESMTQVLFY
+796 KVEESTTQVLFY
-808 VDEASND
+808 VDEASNE

-824 DVPRTDSQKRT
+824 DVPQTTSQKLT

-893 KKLLLHRTFTQSK
+893 KKLLLHRTFTQGK

-916 TEAQFKGA
+916 TEAQFKDA
-924 FGNDAQLAE
+924 FGDDAQLAE

-946 VTAPSTYGDGTYDH
+946 VTTESTYDNGNLDATK
-960 TAYWL
+960 YWL

-974 IADATKTK
+974 IADATKTQ

-1021 SMIEGIAPVTD
+1021 SMIERIAPVTE
-1032 DDNFTHWDFKNQ
+1032 DDNFTHWDFKNK
-1044 LTISDGANGQ
+1044 LTISDGAKGQ
-1054 YHYVAT
+1054 YHYVAK
-1060 SKAANHSD
+1060 SKAANYSD

-1083 NADGTKHLLKGRAP
+1083 KADGTKHLLEGRAP